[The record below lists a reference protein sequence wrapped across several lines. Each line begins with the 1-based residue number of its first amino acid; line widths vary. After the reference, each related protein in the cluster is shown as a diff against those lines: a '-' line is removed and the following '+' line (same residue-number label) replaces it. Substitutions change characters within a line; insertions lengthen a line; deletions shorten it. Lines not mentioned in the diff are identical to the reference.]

1 MSRTDLIADAF
12 TIVRNA
18 IMAKKENVDIPASN
32 NLKSIMEILKKE
44 YYIDNYKFIEDNKQ
58 GVLRIYLKYILGK
71 PAIRNIQ
78 RVSRPGL
85 RKYARSKKIPS
96 VLRGKGLAIVST
108 SAGIV
113 TNNEAKEKN
122 LGGEIIA
129 YIW

>member
-1 MSRTDLIADAF
+1 
-12 TIVRNA
+12 
-18 IMAKKENVDIPASN
+18 
-32 NLKSIMEILKKE
+32 MEILKNE
-44 YYIDNYKFIEDNKQ
+44 GYIDNYKLIEDNKQ
-58 GVLRIYLKYILGK
+58 GILRVYLKYILGK

-108 SAGIV
+108 SSGIV
-113 TNNEAKEKN
+113 TNKEAKEKN

>member
-1 MSRTDLIADAF
+1 
-12 TIVRNA
+12 
-18 IMAKKENVDIPASN
+18 MAKKENVDIPASN
-32 NLKSIMEILKKE
+32 NLKSILEILKKE
-44 YYIDNYKFIEDNKQ
+44 NYIDNYKFIADNKQ
-58 GVLRIYLKYILGK
+58 GILRIYLKYILDR

-85 RKYARSKKIPS
+85 RKYAKSKKVPV

-108 SAGIV
+108 SAGIL
-113 TNNEAKEKN
+113 TNQEAREKN